1 MGDDKVNENINS
13 EPLLRLLI
21 IEDVPED
28 AELIRL
34 ALEAENI
41 SFSCDVVSTEQ
52 DCLNHLSSRDYDGVL
67 SDYRLPGFTGLRTF
81 EILKRSGQEI
91 PFILIT
97 GSLGEEAAVECI
109 KAGMT
114 DYVLKDRLF
123 RLPTV
128 LQRALKEFESQ
139 RREKGAIAKMQQQAW
154 QEAIISRILQAMRGT
169 LVIDDM
175 LQTTA
180 EAIHEA
186 LGVSRCLISQ
196 TSPNPQ
202 ASLRCVGYKMPSMPD
217 SAEPPCALHLHYEQ
231 DLKHGIQVSCNSVD
245 ETLPPEVYQITQ
257 ACLIESFLITPL
269 LYQNTYLGAISL
281 HQCDSNRVWEQDE
294 MSLLQVVADHCAI
307 AIHQAELYRNA
318 QVELNERKKM
328 EDKLRHDALHD
339 NLTNLPNRALI
350 VDRLHQALQRYH
362 RHAYHS
368 SPQEPKKFAV
378 LFLDLDR
385 FKVINDSL
393 GHAAGDQLLKTVA
406 NRLSKSLRA
415 GDSLARLGGD
425 EFVVLI
431 EEVSEVNDAIE
442 VVHRIHQAI
451 EKPILLNGHKVNVGV
466 SIGIVL
472 SEKHYT
478 GPEQLLR
485 DADTAMYRAKS
496 KQRGSYEVFDPSMH
510 TQVMMQLQMENHLR
524 NALESEELAVYYQP
538 IICLKTYQ
546 VHGFEALVRW
556 QSPRKGLIMPSDF
569 LPVAEDTGLI
579 LAIDLWVL
587 REACRQLKEW
597 QKLSANTKDLFM
609 SINLSGKHFLNSDL
623 ISEIDTVLDELDLD
637 PQSLR
642 MELTEN
648 ILIERTSTAI
658 STLAQIRA
666 RGIKVSLD
674 DFGTGYSS
682 LSYLHRFP
690 INTLKIDRSFIS
702 QLEADVGNMEIVK
715 AIIDLG
721 LHLGLDIVAEGV
733 ETSEQLQ
740 FLVDHRCQYGQGF
753 YFSKPLEARAAAKLI
768 RQETPVA
775 EAL

>member
-1 MGDDKVNENINS
+1 MGDKTINENQNP

-41 SFSCDVVSTEQ
+41 LFSCDIVSTEKE
-52 DCLNHLSSRDYDGVL
+52 CSEYLSSRVYDGVL

-81 EILKRSGQEI
+81 EILKQSGQDI

-196 TSPNPQ
+196 TNQNPE
-202 ASLRCVGYKMPSMPD
+202 ASLRCVGYEMPPTPD
-217 SAEPPCALHLHYEQ
+217 LAEPPCALHLHYEQ
-231 DLKHGIQVSCNSVD
+231 DLKHGIQVSCHSID
-245 ETLPPEVYQITQ
+245 ETLPLAVYQITQ
-257 ACLIESFLITPL
+257 TCLVESFLITPL
-269 LYQNTYLGAISL
+269 LYQHTYLGAISL
-281 HQCDSNRVWEQDE
+281 HQCDSNRVWEPDE

-318 QVELNERKKM
+318 QVELTERKKM
-328 EDKLRHDALHD
+328 EEKLRHDALHD

-350 VDRLHQALQRYH
+350 VDRLHQALQRYR
-362 RHAYHS
+362 RHTHNLA
-368 SPQEPKKFAV
+368 PNECKKFAV

-451 EKPILLNGHKVNVGV
+451 EQPILLNGHKVNVGV

-524 NALESEELAVYYQP
+524 NALESQELVVYYQP

-587 REACRQLKEW
+587 REACRQLQEW
-597 QKLSANTKDLFM
+597 QNLSANTKDLFM

-623 ISEIDTVLDELDLD
+623 ISEIDTVLDDLDLD

-658 STLAQIRA
+658 GTLAQIRA

-740 FLVDHRCQYGQGF
+740 FLVDHRCQYGQGY

-768 RQETPVA
+768 RQETSVA
-775 EAL
+775 EAF